1 MKYLTLGAL
10 ALLAAALPTSAQAQ
24 GSRDYFLAHIA
35 RNDAPRQLSD
45 ADATYYRSLFR
56 AIHSERWA
64 DVQRLLGERS
74 EGPLHAVAQAEY
86 YTHARSPRVELPQIA
101 AWLEIGRDL
110 PMAPQLARLGLTR
123 GLEAAPDLPVQN
135 PVRSVGSF
143 PRRVRPATV
152 DDTTMPG
159 SIANGITNAITND
172 DPDGAKL
179 LLDGVDATLSPEAR
193 AEWRTRVA
201 WSYFIENRDPEALFL
216 ARTASVGG
224 PVSGPWV
231 AEGEW
236 TRALAAWRLGDCEE
250 AGAAFQQSAVMAE
263 NVELRAAALYWAS
276 RAALRCRQPSEASRL
291 LNEATGEDETLYG
304 MLAAEQLGRRLPD
317 RVSRADV
324 SAEDWQVIGRHGN
337 VRMAVA
343 LAEIGEDVLAS
354 DLLLHQA
361 RIGDPADYAS
371 LSRLARD
378 LGMPQT
384 QLFMAYNAP
393 DGGRADP
400 ASFYPTPRWTPLNG
414 WRVDPA
420 LAYAHILQESNFRA
434 SARSPAN
441 AQGLMQITPI
451 TVRQHAPRLELGP
464 DAVDIYEPRTNLA
477 FGQRNLEM
485 LQEDPATRDQLPKIM
500 AAYNAGLTPVRR
512 WESEINDLGDP
523 LLYMEAIPY
532 WETRSY
538 VAIVMRNYWM
548 YERQANTP
556 SPSRIALAQN
566 AFPAFPSVATG
577 TGGTS
582 PGLNDERIFL
592 STQPPE
598 TPEPVYGD

>member
-1 MKYLTLGAL
+1 MKILTLGGITLVAAL
-10 ALLAAALPTSAQAQ
+10 VAAALPASVQAQ
-24 GSRDYFLAHIA
+24 GSREYFLAHITQ
-35 RNDAPRQLSD
+35 NDAPRQLSD

-56 AIHSERWA
+56 AIHSERWPE
-64 DVQRLLGERS
+64 VQRLLGERS
-74 EGPLHAVAQAEY
+74 AGPLHSVALAEY
-86 YTHARSPRVELPQIA
+86 YLHARSPRVELGQIA
-101 AWLEIGRDL
+101 TWLETGRDL
-110 PMAPQLARLGLTR
+110 PMASQLARLGLTR
-123 GLEAAPDLPVQN
+123 GLEAAPELPLEN
-135 PVRSVGSF
+135 PFRSVGSF
-143 PRRVRPATV
+143 PRRVRPSSIE
-152 DDTTMPG
+152 DTTMPG
-159 SIANGITNAITND
+159 SIANGITSAITND
-172 DPDGAKL
+172 DPDGALQL
-179 LLDGVDATLSPEAR
+179 LIGIESGLSPEAR

-201 WSYFIENRDPEALFL
+201 WSYFIENRDADALLL
-216 ARTASVGG
+216 ARTVSQD
-224 PVSGPWV
+224 SGPWV

-236 TRALAAWRLGDCEE
+236 TRGLAAWRLNDCEE
-250 AGAAFQQSAVMAE
+250 AGAAFQRSAVMAE

-276 RAALRCRQPSEASRL
+276 RAALRCRQPQDASRL
-291 LNEATGEDETLYG
+291 LAEATGEDQTLYG
-304 MLAAEQLGRRLPD
+304 MLATEQLGRNMPD
-317 RVSRADV
+317 RVSRAEV
-324 SAEDWQVIGRHGN
+324 SAADWQTIGNSANIRT
-337 VRMAVA
+337 AVA
-343 LAEIGEDVLAS
+343 LAEIGEDDLAS
-354 DLLLHQA
+354 EVLLHQA
-361 RIGDPADYAS
+361 RIGDPAHYAA

-384 QLFMAYNAP
+384 QLYMAYNAP

-434 SARSPAN
+434 GARSPAN

-485 LQEDPATRDQLPKIM
+485 LQEDPATHDQLPKIM

-512 WESEINDLGDP
+512 WETEIRDFGDP

-548 YERQANTP
+548 YERQARTL
-556 SPSRIALAQN
+556 SPSRLSLAQN
-566 AFPAFPSVATG
+566 EFPAFPDADPG
-577 TGGTS
+577 TDS
-582 PGLNDERIFL
+582 SDDRVFL
-592 STQPPE
+592 ST
-598 TPEPVYGD
+598 EPTNGD